1 MKHLKTLQEKDL
13 GFVEDGQVGINIEL
27 LWEMTKKEETF
38 AEEFAKTMA
47 HELMHMLLAEA
58 LGKKLK
64 DVPVIVEEAVIRHI
78 LEEEWTKEI
87 AAMYGEMEAG

>member
-27 LWEMTKKEETF
+27 IWEMTQKEEVF
-38 AEEFAKTMA
+38 AEEFGKTMA
-47 HELMHMLLAEA
+47 HELMHMLIAEA
-58 LGKKLK
+58 FGKRLK

-78 LEEEWTKEI
+78 LEEEWTEEI
-87 AAMYGEMEAG
+87 AAMYAEAA